1 MITVQ
6 SFVFNPFQENTFV
19 LYDDFKECVII
30 DPGCLEDEE
39 KHQLTSFIKD
49 NGLKP
54 THLLNT
60 HCHIDHVIGNLFVA
74 DTYQVGLEIH
84 EDDLS
89 ILNALQSTAQA
100 YGFQDIEPS
109 PVPVGFL
116 DEGIPVEFGNSK
128 LDVLHVPG
136 HSPGHVVFVDNAQ
149 KFMIAGDVL
158 FYGSIGRTDLPG
170 GDHNTLITGIKQKL
184 FTLGDDYQV
193 YCGHGPSTNIGF
205 EKTNNPFLS

>member
-19 LYDDFKECVII
+19 LYDETKECVVI
-30 DPGCLEDEE
+30 DPGCFENEE
-39 KHQLTSFIKD
+39 KQQLCDFIES

-54 THLLNT
+54 MRLLNT

-74 DTYQVGLEIH
+74 GTYQIGLEIH
-84 EDDLS
+84 EKDLP
-89 ILNALQSTAQA
+89 ILDALQSTAQG
-100 YGFQDIEPS
+100 YGFHNMEQSPEPT
-109 PVPVGFL
+109 GFL
-116 DEGIPVEFGNSK
+116 EEGMAVEFGNSK

-136 HSPGHVVFVDNAQ
+136 HSPGHVVFVDNTQ
-149 KFMIAGDVL
+149 KFIIAGDVL

-170 GDHNTLITGIKQKL
+170 GDHDTLIEGIRQKL

-193 YCGHGPSTNIGF
+193 YCGHGPATNIGF